1 MKKIII
7 LKLLMLLSLNTNCSQ
22 NDDPQIA
29 ENKNYVSESKPSI
42 NQQIDDSRRNA
53 ITRTVAKVSPAI
65 VGINVTEIRS
75 YRHPFMFDDPF
86 LRYFF
91 GDRYDRKERVQ
102 SLGSGF
108 IISSDGYILTN
119 EHVAGNALK
128 IIVTMTDGEK
138 YDAKIVGSDVVADVA
153 LLKIEGK
160 NFPYVTLGN
169 SDDIII
175 GEWAIAF
182 GNPFGLFDINDK
194 PTVTVGV
201 ISNVGLNLKSG
212 DDRRVYRNMIQTDA
226 SINSGNSGGPLVNGL
241 GEVIGINTIIYTPN
255 QGSIGLGFAVP
266 INKIKILIDE
276 LKKTGKVDRSFWTGL
291 SIQSLNQNIAKYYGL
306 NTSEGVIITDVLKRS
321 PGEKAGLKVGDVITE
336 INGSKVTNDGSV
348 FDIIK
353 EARAGD
359 YLKLKIFRD
368 NKSIYIDL
376 RLEKEK

>member
-1 MKKIII
+1 MKKIIM
-7 LKLLMLLSLNTNCSQ
+7 LTLLMLLSLNTNCSQ
-22 NDDPQIA
+22 NDDSQIKKK
-29 ENKNYVSESKPSI
+29 KNYVDESKPSI

-138 YDAKIVGSDVVADVA
+138 YDAKVVGSDVVSDVA

-160 NFPYVTLGN
+160 NFPYVKLGN

-194 PTVTVGV
+194 PTITVGV

-276 LKKTGKVDRSFWTGL
+276 LKKTGKIDRSFWTGL

-306 NTSEGVIITDVLKRS
+306 STSEGVIITDVLKRS
-321 PGEKAGLKVGDVITE
+321 PGEKAGLKIGDVITE

-353 EARAGD
+353 DARAGD

-368 NKSIYIDL
+368 NRSIYIDL
-376 RLEKEK
+376 KLEKEK